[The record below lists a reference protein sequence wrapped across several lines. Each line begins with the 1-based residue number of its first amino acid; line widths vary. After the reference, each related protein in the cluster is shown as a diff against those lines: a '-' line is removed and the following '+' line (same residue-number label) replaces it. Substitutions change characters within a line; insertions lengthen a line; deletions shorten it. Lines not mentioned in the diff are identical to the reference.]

1 MPLWSGCGRP
11 LGPPCEMVG
20 VRVSAGPSSGLWL
33 GHLQVF
39 FHWMVVCV
47 VSQPHEVTDLRTD
60 NDDTG
65 SLSCGS
71 LYLKAQG
78 GRKQVGEFDS
88 PGHSWNGSSRLGI
101 DQRDYS
107 LYQHEWQMR
116 DKYAT
121 ILRIIAL
128 EVITNQ
134 LRDSSQ

>member
-1 MPLWSGCGRP
+1 MMIQDP
-11 LGPPCEMVG
+11 
-20 VRVSAGPSSGLWL
+20 
-33 GHLQVF
+33 
-39 FHWMVVCV
+39 
-47 VSQPHEVTDLRTD
+47 
-60 NDDTG
+60 
-65 SLSCGS
+65 CGS

-78 GRKQVGEFDS
+78 GRRQVGEFDS

-134 LRDSSQ
+134 LRDFSQ